1 MQIMHNFDGLC
12 KRCSHYLIFKPL
24 KPTDGVWCEG
34 KPMLDYILQL
44 SFIYTIK
51 GHVNVL
57 YNHGFKGKPRGK
69 KEKFSCINMATSE
82 K

>member
-1 MQIMHNFDGLC
+1 
-12 KRCSHYLIFKPL
+12 
-24 KPTDGVWCEG
+24 
-34 KPMLDYILQL
+34 MLDYILQL

-57 YNHGFKGKPRGK
+57 HTINLKAKQGK

-82 K
+82 KKTYCNIH